1 MNIRIVFRGG
11 LEEEKMFKKLFHI
24 SADGS
29 KAVMKAS
36 LCMTIFNLSTLLSV
50 ILLAMVADEML
61 NRYFGYSQENISLW
75 GYWGVSLVLMVV
87 IFLTY
92 RLTYHKKYY
101 TSGKEDMRLRM
112 ELADKIRKLPLSYL
126 EKRDLSDLTSVIM
139 DDVATTANTL
149 ANTLTEL
156 ISGFCSGIIALILLF
171 MYNWHLAF
179 SLAACL
185 PLAVIAMSLCKF
197 ISEGTNKKN
206 KQKKLAISDG
216 LQEYLENIKVL
227 RTSRKME
234 GYQKALAIKIKKII
248 PGLVLHELL
257 AGLSISVSYNVM
269 RIGLGFVIISGSML
283 LASGEISLITFILFL
298 FMAVRI
304 YEPLTKSCEMLG
316 EMIYSLVSAKRI
328 RDLLDVS
335 EQQGKEN
342 IRIEHFDIS
351 FDDVS
356 FGYNQEDVI
365 HNVSFTAK
373 QGEITALV
381 GPSGCGKSTLCKLA
395 ARFHDVEHGSV
406 KIGGI
411 DVKEVAPE
419 VLFRNYSI
427 VFQDVVLFNDTIYNN
442 IKIGKENATREEVI
456 AAAKLARCDEFIER
470 LPMGYDTVIGEN
482 GKTLSGGE
490 RQRLSIAR
498 AFLKDAPVILLDE
511 STASIDPENE
521 TKIQE
526 AIGRL
531 IENKTVLIIAHKLR
545 SIVECD
551 KIVVLKEGHLVEEGT
566 HDELMKL
573 SGLYHRLYSLQNENI
588 DWTVKTQL

>member
-1 MNIRIVFRGG
+1 MQTYFRG
-11 LEEEKMFKKLFHI
+11 
-24 SADGS
+24 
-29 KAVMKAS
+29 
-36 LCMTIFNLSTLLSV
+36 
-50 ILLAMVADEML
+50 
-61 NRYFGYSQENISLW
+61 
-75 GYWGVSLVLMVV
+75 
-87 IFLTY
+87 
-92 RLTYHKKYY
+92 
-101 TSGKEDMRLRM
+101 
-112 ELADKIRKLPLSYL
+112 DKQ
-126 EKRDLSDLTSVIM
+126 
-139 DDVATTANTL
+139 
-149 ANTLTEL
+149 
-156 ISGFCSGIIALILLF
+156 
-171 MYNWHLAF
+171 
-179 SLAACL
+179 
-185 PLAVIAMSLCKF
+185 
-197 ISEGTNKKN
+197 KN

-227 RTSRKME
+227 RTSPKME
-234 GYQKALAIKIKKII
+234 NYQKMLAAKIKKII

-257 AGLSISVSYNVM
+257 AGLSISISYNVM

-283 LASGEISLITFILFL
+283 LASDKISLITFLIFL
-298 FMAVRI
+298 FVAVRI
-304 YEPLTKSCEMLG
+304 YEPLTKACEMLG

-328 RDLLDVS
+328 RDLLDGP
-335 EQQGKEN
+335 EQQGQED
-342 IRIEHFDIS
+342 IQIGQYDITFDH
-351 FDDVS
+351 VS

-395 ARFHDVEHGSV
+395 ARFHDVKHGEV
-406 KIGGI
+406 QIGGI
-411 DVKEVAPE
+411 NVNEIAPE
-419 VLFRNYSI
+419 TLFKNYSI

-456 AAAKLARCDEFIER
+456 AAAKLAQCDEFIDR
-470 LPMGYDTVIGEN
+470 LPMGYDTIIGEN

-526 AIGRL
+526 AIGKL
-531 IENKTVLIIAHKLR
+531 IEDKTVLIIAHKLR

-566 HDELMKL
+566 HNELMKQ
-573 SGLYHRLYSLQNENI
+573 SGLYHRLYSLQNESM
-588 DWTVKTQL
+588 DWAVKAQA

>member
-1 MNIRIVFRGG
+1 M
-11 LEEEKMFKKLFHI
+11 LKKIFHL
-24 SADGS
+24 SDEGS
-29 KAVMKAS
+29 RAVMKAS
-36 LCMTIFNLSTLLSV
+36 LCMTIFNLATLLPV
-50 ILLAMVADEML
+50 ILLAMVTNKML
-61 NRYFGYSQENISLW
+61 NFYFGYSRAIIPLW
-75 GYWGVSLVLMVV
+75 GYWGISLALMAV
-87 IFLTY
+87 IFFTY
-92 RLTYHKKYY
+92 RLTYRKKYY

-112 ELADKIRKLPLSYL
+112 ELADKMRRLPLSYL
-126 EKRDLSDLTSVIM
+126 EKRDLSDLTAVIM
-139 DDVATTANTL
+139 DDVAVTANTL
-149 ANTLTEL
+149 ANTLSEL
-156 ISGFCSGIIALILLF
+156 ISGLCSGLIVLMLLF
-171 MYNWHLAF
+171 AYNWNLAL

-185 PLAVIAMSLCKF
+185 PLAVIAMSLCKL

-227 RTSRKME
+227 RTSKKME
-234 GYQKALAIKIKKII
+234 DYQNTLVVKIKRII

-283 LASGEISLITFILFL
+283 LVSGEISLLTFLIFL
-298 FMAVRI
+298 FVAVRI
-304 YEPLTKSCEMLG
+304 YEPLTKACEMLG
-316 EMIYSLVSAKRI
+316 EMIYSLVSARRI
-328 RDLLDVS
+328 RDLLDS
-335 EQQGKEN
+335 PEQNGQEN
-342 IRIEHFDIS
+342 VQIGQFDIS
-351 FDDVS
+351 FEHVS

-365 HNVSFTAK
+365 HDVSFTAK

-395 ARFHDVEHGSV
+395 ARFHDVEYGKV
-406 KIGGI
+406 KIGGVNVN
-411 DVKEVAPE
+411 DVAPE
-419 VLFRNYSI
+419 TLFRNYSI

-442 IKIGKENATREEVI
+442 IKIGKENATQEEVI
-456 AAAKLARCDEFIER
+456 AAAKLAQCDEFIER
-470 LPMGYDTVIGEN
+470 LPLGYDTVIGEN

-526 AIGRL
+526 AIGKL

-545 SIVECD
+545 AIVACD
-551 KIVVLKEGHLVEEGT
+551 KIVVLREGRLIEMGT
-566 HDELMKL
+566 HDELIEQG
-573 SGLYHRLYSLQNENI
+573 GLYHRLYSLQNDSM
-588 DWTVKTQL
+588 DWTVKTQF